1 MVTKEEVEKAR
12 EWAVEA
18 AMGGCDEA
26 SVAEDAAAADAAWLK
41 YFEMKEAFE
50 NARSYSIITFGYN

>member
-1 MVTKEEVEKAR
+1 L
-12 EWAVEA
+12 
-18 AMGGCDEA
+18 
-26 SVAEDAAAADAAWLK
+26 VAEDAAAADAAWLK